1 MRIFTIIFTS
11 LFLLSGAALHA
22 DSMRSSDVVYSP
34 SSAFDT
40 WTAGDHMGA
49 AKRYEEEAR
58 LLQAEARGM
67 ESAEARILP
76 YLEVQAVQQS
86 GISKLV
92 DRRIKE
98 SEEKMK
104 LASWHHQ
111 EALRL
116 IAMREASESAQP
128 PIKDVGQ
135 SGTKKDPYVKYDWL
149 QDEHILGW

>member
-1 MRIFTIIFTS
+1 MKIITIILTGI
-11 LFLLSGAALHA
+11 FLIGSTAVYA
-22 DSMRSSDVVYSP
+22 DSTRSGDVVQ
-34 SSAFDT
+34 SSSSVFET

-76 YLEVQAVQQS
+76 YLEVEAVQQS
-86 GISKLV
+86 GIPTLV

-116 IAMREASESAQP
+116 IADREASDAVTQP
-128 PIKDVGQ
+128 IQDVGT
-135 SGTKKDPYVKYDWL
+135 SESTKDPYVKYDWL